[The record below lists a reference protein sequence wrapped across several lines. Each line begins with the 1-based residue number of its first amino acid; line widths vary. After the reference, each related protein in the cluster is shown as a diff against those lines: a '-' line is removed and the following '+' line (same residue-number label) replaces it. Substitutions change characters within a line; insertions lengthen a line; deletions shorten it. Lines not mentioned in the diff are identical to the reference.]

1 MKNNINKSKNFD
13 ELLNSKYGIKGTV
26 KREEFEK
33 KARNFIVSE
42 LLKES
47 RLKANLTQTELAR
60 KIGTKKSYISRI
72 ENGRSDI
79 QLSTLYKLFEQGLGM
94 KVQIKILNSNP

>member
-1 MKNNINKSKNFD
+1 MKKKILKAKNFD
-13 ELLNSKYGIKGTV
+13 ELLNIKYGKKGAK
-26 KREEFEK
+26 KREDFEIRAK
-33 KARNFIVSE
+33 NFIISE

-47 RLKANLTQTELAR
+47 RLKANLTQEELAL

-72 ENGRSDI
+72 ENGKSDI

-94 KVQIKILNSNP
+94 RVNLKIS

>member
-1 MKNNINKSKNFD
+1 MKKYIKKSKNLD
-13 ELLNSKYGIKGTV
+13 ELLNTKYGKKGTK
-26 KREEFEK
+26 KREDFEI

-47 RLKANLTQTELAR
+47 RLKANLTQEELAR

-72 ENGRSDI
+72 ENGKSDI

-94 KVQIKILNSNP
+94 KVQLKILQ

>member
-1 MKNNINKSKNFD
+1 MNMKKYLKKSKNFD
-13 ELLNSKYGIKGTV
+13 ELLNTKYGKKSTK
-26 KREEFEK
+26 KREDFEI

-47 RLKANLTQTELAR
+47 RLNANLTQEELAR

-72 ENGRSDI
+72 ENGKSDI

-94 KVQIKILNSNP
+94 KVQLKILQ